1 MIDLSIS
8 TPNPST
14 HIKFLSG
21 GNIQKAILKCEI
33 DACNGL
39 LVAVFPSRGLDVG
52 ATESVRRML
61 LEQRKQGRAILL
73 ISEDLDELTSVSD
86 RVAVMF
92 EGKIMGTIPA
102 NEADDEILG
111 LLMAGIPYEQL
122 VAGVTR

>member
-1 MIDLSIS
+1 
-8 TPNPST
+8 
-14 HIKFLSG
+14 
-21 GNIQKAILKCEI
+21 
-33 DACNGL
+33 
-39 LVAVFPSRGLDVG
+39 
-52 ATESVRRML
+52 ML

-122 VAGVTR
+122 VAGVTS